1 MDAGASNETV
11 VTSSVPPSDPSPAR
25 YPGGPLR
32 GIVLKVISVCAFVVM
47 ATLLKATETIPAGE
61 LVFFRCFFAILPVV
75 GYLAL
80 RRKLRSSLH
89 TRDPWGH
96 VVRALVGVS
105 SMGLGFFALTRM
117 PLPETTAIQY
127 ATPLLIVVFSAVL
140 LKERVHAF
148 RWTAVLVGL
157 VGVVIILWPRLT
169 VFSEGTMT
177 DTATVGAIA
186 SFSAAILAAFAM
198 MQVRKLVQTER
209 TEAIVVYFFIC
220 ASILS
225 LLTIP
230 FGWVMPTPHQAVL
243 LICAGF
249 AGGVGQLLLTSC
261 YRYADMSVIAPFEYV
276 SLILTIIIGFVV
288 FADVPTVTMLVGA
301 LIIVGSGIVV
311 ILREHYLGL
320 DRVKAREAN
329 TP

>member
-1 MDAGASNETV
+1 M
-11 VTSSVPPSDPSPAR
+11 TSSAPAKRASPNH
-25 YPGGPLR
+25 YEGGPLR
-32 GIVLKVISVCAFVVM
+32 GITLKVISVCAFVVM

-75 GYLAL
+75 GYLAFKRQL
-80 RRKLRSSLH
+80 RTALR
-89 TRDPWGH
+89 TKNPAGH
-96 VVRALVGVS
+96 VVRALVGVT
-105 SMGLGFFALTRM
+105 SMGLGFFALTRL

-127 ATPLLIVVFSAVL
+127 ATPLLIVVFSALL
-140 LKERVHAF
+140 LKERVHLF

-169 VFSEGTMT
+169 VFSSGTM
-177 DTATVGAIA
+177 DDAATTGAIA
-186 SFSAAILAAFAM
+186 SFAAAIMAAFAM

-220 ASILS
+220 ATILS

-249 AGGVGQLLLTSC
+249 VGGIGQLLLTSC

-288 FADVPTVTMLVGA
+288 FADVPTLTMLIGA
-301 LIIVGSGIVV
+301 VIIVCSGIAV